1 MPFASPQP
9 TPSSQ
14 YSSQQDGSQTTI
26 DSLEGASQSQRNE
39 SLNALFELEEHPI
52 DESPKL
58 KVGFQNGLEDFHV
71 Q

>member
-1 MPFASPQP
+1 MPFASPQS

-14 YSSQQDGSQTTI
+14 DSTHQDVSQTRI
-26 DSLEGASQSQRNE
+26 DTLEGASQSQRNE

-58 KVGFQNGLEDFHV
+58 KVGFQNDSEDFHV